1 MGGLWGIYRGMG
13 GDMEMGGT
21 WGGLGW
27 IWGRYGDMGEE
38 HGGVMEMLGGNMG
51 GLGGYGRFGVDMGG
65 NWGVRGYRRKC
76 GRHGGSSGGGLRGW
90 GGHWELEGGK
100 GMWGG
105 LHKLG
110 GVPPIWRG
118 GWGLTTLREVQGG
131 H

>member
-38 HGGVMEMLGGNMG
+38 DGGVMEMLGGNMG

-105 LHKLG
+105 S
-110 GVPPIWRG
+110 P
-118 GWGLTTLREVQGG
+118 
-131 H
+131 